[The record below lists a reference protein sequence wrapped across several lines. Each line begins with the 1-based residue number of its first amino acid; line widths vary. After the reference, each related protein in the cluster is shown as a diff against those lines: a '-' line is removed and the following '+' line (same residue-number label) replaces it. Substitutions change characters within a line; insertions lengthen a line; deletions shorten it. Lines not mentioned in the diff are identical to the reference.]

1 MIEPIANILLV
12 DDDYKS
18 LTAMEALLSGP
29 GRKIVTAS
37 SGTDALRRLLQ
48 EEFAL
53 ILLDVR
59 MPDMD
64 GFETAAMIRQNE
76 RFRYTPIIFLSAV
89 DTLDEDV
96 IRGVSSG
103 AVDYLFKPVM
113 PDVLKTKVSV
123 FVDLFRMNERLKQ
136 QAVKEA
142 QALLAAVVESSQD
155 AIISKNLEGVI
166 LSWNAG
172 AERLFGYGAE
182 EAIGKS
188 IMIIVPPEKQE
199 EDTRNLERIRRGER
213 IEPFETLRRA
223 KDGRLIDVSLT
234 ISPIFDGAG
243 RIIGASKVAR
253 DITERKR
260 AEERFRAAVE
270 ASPNAMI
277 MVGKNGKIVFVN
289 DQGEKLF
296 GYAREDLVGHMI
308 ERLVPERFRGKHA
321 DYRNSFFSDP
331 KSRPMGAGRD
341 LYGLRKDGSEVPIEI
356 GLNPIETGEG
366 KFVLASIID
375 ITQRKRM
382 EAELIELNAEL
393 EKRVVERTTE
403 LVRSVEQREKLQQ
416 QLSQAQKMESIG
428 TLAGGIAHDFNNI
441 LTIILGYSSAL
452 KDNPGDPDKV
462 GAGLDIIRET
472 GVRGAVLVQ
481 QLLTLA
487 RSGNLSFQ
495 PTDINE
501 LLHQFSKILAE
512 TFPKTIAVSVETA
525 SDLPPILADPNRLH
539 QALLNLCVNAR
550 DAMNGS
556 GKLVLRDEIV
566 SGGDLRK
573 RFPDAKDESY
583 ACVSISDTGAGI
595 HETVRDRIFDPFFT
609 TKGPGEGT
617 GLGLTAVYGI
627 VREHDGFVE
636 VESEPGRGA
645 TFRLHLPLRPVNGKG
660 VVEPYAAEAHEA
672 EAVRENGTVLLV
684 DDEERQLELI
694 QGFLEKKGYRVLL
707 ARDGIEAV
715 ETHRRHKDEIAA
727 IVLDLGLP
735 KLSGWEAFLKMKQEE
750 PQIKTIFTSGYIK
763 PEMRLEM
770 IREGVV
776 AIVHKPYL
784 PDDLLAKVGAAIRR
798 PAARQKNAEL

>member
-1 MIEPIANILLV
+1 MEPIANILLV
-12 DDDYKS
+12 DDDHKS

-29 GRKIVTAS
+29 GRRIVTAR

-155 AIISKNLEGVI
+155 AIISKNLDGLI

-172 AERLFGYGAE
+172 AQRLFGYSAE
-182 EAIGKS
+182 DAIGKP
-188 IMIIVPPEKQE
+188 ITLMIPPEKRDE
-199 EDTRNLERIRRGER
+199 EHGILERLRRGAR
-213 IEPFETLRRA
+213 IDSFETVRCA
-223 KDGRLIDVSLT
+223 KDGRQIDVSLT
-234 ISPIFDGAG
+234 ISPVLDGTG
-243 RIIGASKVAR
+243 RIIGASSVAR

-260 AEERFRAAVE
+260 
-270 ASPNAMI
+270 
-277 MVGKNGKIVFVN
+277 
-289 DQGEKLF
+289 
-296 GYAREDLVGHMI
+296 
-308 ERLVPERFRGKHA
+308 
-321 DYRNSFFSDP
+321 
-331 KSRPMGAGRD
+331 
-341 LYGLRKDGSEVPIEI
+341 
-356 GLNPIETGEG
+356 
-366 KFVLASIID
+366 
-375 ITQRKRM
+375 M
-382 EAELIELNAEL
+382 EAELLELNAEL
-393 EKRVVERTTE
+393 EKRVTDRTAE
-403 LVRSVEQREKLQQ
+403 LIRSIEQREKLQQ

-452 KDNPGDPDKV
+452 TDNPGDAEKIR
-462 GAGLDIIRET
+462 AGLEIIRET
-472 GVRGAVLVQ
+472 GMRGAVLVQ

-501 LLHQFSKILAE
+501 LLQRFAKILTE
-512 TFPKTIAVSVETA
+512 TFPKTIALSVETA
-525 SDLPPILADPNRLH
+525 PDLPPTLADPNRLH

-556 GKLVLRDEIV
+556 GKLMLRNEV
-566 SGGDLRK
+566 VPGHDLRK
-573 RFPDAKDESY
+573 RFPDAGGESY
-583 ACVSISDTGAGI
+583 AGIIVSDTGAGI

-636 VESEPGRGA
+636 VESAPGHGA
-645 TFRLHLPLRPVNGKG
+645 TFRIYLPLRPVNGKG
-660 VVEPYAAEAHEA
+660 AAEPLSGETHRT
-672 EAVRENGTVLLV
+672 EAVRGNGTILLV
-684 DDEERQLELI
+684 DDEERQLELM

-715 ETHRRHKDEIAA
+715 ETHRRHKNEIAA

-735 KLSGWEAFLKMKQEE
+735 KLSGWEAFLKMKQEQ

-763 PEMRLEM
+763 PEMKLDM
-770 IREGVV
+770 IREGVA
-776 AIVHKPYL
+776 AIIHKPYL
-784 PDDLLAKVGAAIRR
+784 PDDLLAKVAAAVHR
-798 PAARQKNAEL
+798 PAAPHKNVEL